1 MPGYVSPP
9 SSAPADG
16 ADASTKAVPD
26 GVGPLLVTLLM
37 AGSCL
42 PILGAVLLAPVLPK
56 MQDHFEGVAGAKALV
71 PVVLSIPALALAL
84 LAPFAGV
91 VIDRLGRKRLLV
103 VAAVLYSLFGTAP
116 LWLDSL
122 GAIVASRALVG
133 VCEAA
138 IMTCCTTLIGDYFT
152 GRARD
157 RFLALQTVCA
167 SASATAFFVLGGAIG
182 SAGWRAPFWLYAV
195 GLLLAPAM
203 AAFLPRP
210 RSVDAPELHAATR
223 PEARPFPVRKMAG
236 ICTLS
241 VFGGIVFYAVPVETA
256 YLLDDLGVE
265 SSGVIGLATALA
277 SAATVAGCIVFA
289 RLSGRP
295 ERRLPAILVLC
306 AAGFAVM
313 ALAGT
318 PAVLIAGAVLNCVGT
333 GLLLP
338 SLLTWGMSKLEYADR
353 GRGTGLWTAAFFF
366 GQFVCP
372 LVLIAVASVIGSLA
386 AAIGLLGLA
395 TAVVASGLLLA
406 LRGAVAV
413 AESPRL

>member
-1 MPGYVSPP
+1 MPGFVSPP
-9 SSAPADG
+9 SSPSPDDVAARPGGG
-16 ADASTKAVPD
+16 AE
-26 GVGPLLVTLLM
+26 GRGPLLVFLLM

-56 MQDHFEGVAGAKALV
+56 MQDHFEDVAGAKALV
-71 PVVLSIPALALAL
+71 PIVLSAPAFALAL

-91 VIDRLGRKRLLV
+91 IIDRLGRKRLLV
-103 VAAVLYSLFGTAP
+103 VGAVLYSVFGTAP

-138 IMTCCTTLIGDYFT
+138 IMTCCTTLIGDYYT
-152 GRARD
+152 GRTRD
-157 RFLALQTVCA
+157 RYLALQTVCGT
-167 SASATAFFVLGGAIG
+167 ASATAFFVIGGAMG

-210 RSVDAPELHAATR
+210 TPKDASVAHEVAADE
-223 PEARPFPVRKMAG
+223 PRPFPWRKMAG
-236 ICTLS
+236 ICALS
-241 VFGGIVFYAVPVETA
+241 VFGGIVFYTVPVETA

-277 SAATVAGCIVFA
+277 SAATVAGCLVFT
-289 RLSGRP
+289 RLTGRP
-295 ERRLPAILVLC
+295 EQRLPVVLALC
-306 AAGFAVM
+306 ATGFVVM

-318 PAVLIAGAVLNCVGT
+318 PVVLIVGAVLNCVGT

-338 SLLTWGMSKLEYADR
+338 SLLTSGMNRLDYADR
-353 GRGTGLWTAAFFF
+353 GRGTGLWTAAFFL
-366 GQFVCP
+366 GQFLCP
-372 LVLIAVASVIGSLA
+372 LVLIAAGSA
-386 AAIGLLGLA
+386 VGGLA
-395 TAVVASGLLLA
+395 TAVGVLA
-406 LRGAVAV
+406 LVTAVVAAGLWLATRGTAQV
-413 AESPRL
+413 AESPQV